1 MCERRC
7 KAAVVAVSWSEGS
20 RRAVRTASG
29 IWRGQRPPPVK
40 GAPGLHG
47 VLVIVRGDLTA
58 EPPAHCRLVSDHDL
72 FEIVVLLD
80 CTVRPSTMTR
90 ESWGEA
96 TCSTPTVI
104 PLERH
109 ELRHSLGAD
118 TPTGVRAW
126 PRRSRSAAGR
136 PRKRVALRAAGNGA
150 LRSLSAGCFAGA
162 IDAPIC

>member
-1 MCERRC
+1 MQSCCGCSVMVGREPACRAHLRWEVTRAAPSSREGRAGATWRR
-7 KAAVVAVSWSEGS
+7 
-20 RRAVRTASG
+20 
-29 IWRGQRPPPVK
+29 
-40 GAPGLHG
+40 
-47 VLVIVRGDLTA
+47 VIVRSDLTA